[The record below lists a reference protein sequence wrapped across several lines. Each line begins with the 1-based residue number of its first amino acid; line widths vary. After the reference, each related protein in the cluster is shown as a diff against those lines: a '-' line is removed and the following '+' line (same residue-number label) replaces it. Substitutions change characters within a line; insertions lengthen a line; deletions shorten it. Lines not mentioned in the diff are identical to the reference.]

1 MPQCCVDT
9 ILIIVDNTFS
19 LNYKGQCK
27 HFAQNNKKTN
37 SMLHGK
43 LCGNHIY
50 IQYLDLNSTKPNIN
64 PAAQNFDSKIS

>member
-27 HFAQNNKKTN
+27 HFAQNNKKKKVCYMVNCAVIT
-37 SMLHGK
+37 
-43 LCGNHIY
+43 Y
-50 IQYLDLNSTKPNIN
+50 IFNI
-64 PAAQNFDSKIS
+64 